1 MKKLLIALI
10 AAAAA
15 VTATTIIIFTGDD
28 AISRTSSITTLA
40 DYEYEIPPGTGERTD
55 AGEELDIFPLLLEVR
70 VGESIRIVNNDDRD
84 HLIGAFFVGAGET
97 LTQEFVSS
105 GVLTGECSI
114 RPGSSFTLQVS
125 E

>member
-10 AAAAA
+10 AAAA

-28 AISRTSSITTLA
+28 AISRISSITTLA
-40 DYEYEIPPGTGERTD
+40 DYEYEIPPGTGGRTD

-114 RPGSSFTLQVS
+114 RPGSSFTVQVS